1 MVRIINSRLDKQLQN
16 PQHYMQ
22 SNQLLLVNYHNIL
35 GSTSRHIP
43 SYLGLSSIGLLGI
56 AKNPKWRRYPRFQG
70 AACMASELRELK
82 LRDGCHWASPDAA
95 NLP

>member
-1 MVRIINSRLDKQLQN
+1 M
-16 PQHYMQ
+16 H
-22 SNQLLLVNYHNIL
+22 SNQLLLVNYHRIL
-35 GSTSRHIP
+35 GSTSRHIL
-43 SYLGLSSIGLLGI
+43 SYLGLSSIGLFRI
-56 AKNPKWRRYPRFQG
+56 AKTPSGEDTPRFQG